1 MFRTN
6 DVGRLPLAAR
16 LERRI
21 VVIGFILLLSLLF
34 AGCSQ
39 KMRDMPKLNADE
51 PTNLFPNG
59 TSSQLPVQDT
69 VAQGYLRDDVELF
82 TGKDAKGQ
90 DVTQFPFPIA
100 KDDLLRGQERFDIYC
115 APCHG
120 RLGNGMGVVVQRGFV
135 TPPTFHQDRLRNA
148 PVGYLYGVITNGLP
162 PMPSYANQISPRD
175 RWEIIAYI
183 RALQFSQNVNVK
195 DLTPAEQQAVA
206 AGG

>member
-1 MFRTN
+1 MFRSR
-6 DVGRLPLAAR
+6 RLVAGIAVMLLLLLAA
-16 LERRI
+16 
-21 VVIGFILLLSLLF
+21 
-34 AGCSQ
+34 CSQ

-82 TGKDAKGQ
+82 TGKDAKGN

-100 KDDLLRGQERFDIYC
+100 KQDMLRGQERYTIYC

-120 RLGNGMGVVVQRGFV
+120 ELGDGNGVVAQRGFNQPP
-135 TPPTFHQDRLRNA
+135 PPTYHQDRLRTA
-148 PVGYLYGVITNGLP
+148 SVGYLYQVISNGLP

-175 RWEIIAYI
+175 RWLIVAYI
-183 RALQFSQNVNVK
+183 RALQYSQNVNVK
-195 DLTPAEQQAVA
+195 DLPQPDQQAVA
-206 AGG
+206 AAGG